1 MHFKFAGYA
10 VMNLVATAVVPNTG
24 VVWFVEDAVEG
35 IA

>member
-10 VMNLVATAVVPNTG
+10 VMNLVATAVVHNMA
-24 VVWFVEDAVEG
+24 VVRFTEDAVEG